1 MSRLWCLVVVA
12 ALVFPGAAWSAGKT
26 TGKSHRVSPVATQQD
41 WLKDFN
47 LNTSLGE
54 QLQARTGTPGEL
66 DEVQKLADRGLKA
79 AREAVQKDPKSA
91 AAQYQLGSWL
101 LYGYRVMTTQ
111 QTTTDEAGTTRT
123 TTVRR
128 AVMGLTDDTQ
138 EGLQAL
144 GAAYEL
150 APTNAQY
157 VLDYAVALIDTD
169 NPEEA
174 MGLLQTAWG
183 DKPKLTPDQKART
196 GIMLSDA
203 YAAQGNT
210 TDAREW
216 LYTTLLLDPNN
227 TEIVRRLRALDAETL
242 LPEEPAAP
250 ATVAP
255 AAPVEQPSEAAP
267 APSEAAPQEE
277 AAPESP
283 SDSDQQVAPGD
294 EEQGGSYQAAPSSD
308 QGSGADE
315 AAPGSD
321 QGSSSDQ
328 AAPDQGSDSGSADS
342 GSSDSGSDQQT
353 LSDIL
358 GEEGG

>member
-12 ALVFPGAAWSAGKT
+12 ALVFPGGAWSAGKT
-26 TGKSHRVSPVATQQD
+26 TGKSHRVAPAATQQD
-41 WLKDFN
+41 WLTDFD

-54 QLQARTGTPGEL
+54 QLQDRTGTPGEL

-79 AREAVQKDPKSA
+79 AREAVQKDPRSA

-101 LYGYRVMTTQ
+101 LYGYRVITTQ
-111 QTTTDEAGTTRT
+111 QTTADEAGTTRT

-150 APTNAQY
+150 TPTNAQY
-157 VLDYAVALIDTD
+157 VLDYAAALIDTD

-203 YAAQGNT
+203 YAVQGNT

-227 TEIVRRLRALDAETL
+227 VGIVQRLRALDAETL
-242 LPEEPAAP
+242 MPEEPAAP

-255 AAPVEQPSEAAP
+255 AAPVVQPS
-267 APSEAAPQEE
+267 E

-283 SDSDQQVAPGD
+283 STPQEEVAPESPSASDQQVAPGSD
-294 EEQGGSYQAAPSSD
+294 QSGGADQAAPDSD
-308 QGSGADE
+308 QGSGTTE

-342 GSSDSGSDQQT
+342 GSSDPGSADQT